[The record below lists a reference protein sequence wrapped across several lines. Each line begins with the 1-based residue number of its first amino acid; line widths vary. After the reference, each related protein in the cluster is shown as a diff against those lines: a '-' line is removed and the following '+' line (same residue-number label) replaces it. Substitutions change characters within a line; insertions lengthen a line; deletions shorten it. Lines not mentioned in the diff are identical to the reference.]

1 MRFLLKIVGLALS
14 APLVLGA
21 NSCNVHG
28 FEGTC
33 ISTNDCAA
41 SRGTS
46 TPGFCPRDPRHV
58 QCCTYGACQTKSGA
72 SGKCIS
78 TEACAGSSGTS
89 IPGLCPGP
97 RNIQCCIPEKPKPL
111 PDDFDAEAVI
121 TAARSRLG
129 VPYSWGGGHAA
140 TPGPSLG
147 TCVGYTGSIL
157 PCPADKTVGLNCS
170 GLVRDAIYQ
179 GTGIDLANG
188 GNSHSQ
194 LQDPHTRR
202 ITYEERQP
210 GDIEFFGTPARTN
223 HVILYVG
230 RNATGQDMMIEA
242 QRTGTD
248 VHEVPLRTGGTWA
261 RVRK

>member
-1 MRFLLKIVGLALS
+1 MSVDLKEPVSARMIALPPVVHQLQAFVQEILGMSNAVPMVLAKPRVEPLASASARKLALDPQAPRFL
-14 APLVLGA
+14 
-21 NSCNVHG
+21 
-28 FEGTC
+28 
-33 ISTNDCAA
+33 DCVQVP
-41 SRGTS
+41 GTS
-46 TPGFCPRDPRHV
+46 NVVSQKSPSLYLMTLTP
-58 QCCTYGACQTKSGA
+58 K
-72 SGKCIS
+72 
-78 TEACAGSSGTS
+78 
-89 IPGLCPGP
+89 L
-97 RNIQCCIPEKPKPL
+97 
-111 PDDFDAEAVI
+111 
-121 TAARSRLG
+121 
-129 VPYSWGGGHAA
+129 GGGHAA

-147 TCVGYTGSIL
+147 TCVGYTGSIM

-179 GTGIDLANG
+179 GTGIDLAHG

-194 LQDPHTRR
+194 LHDPHTHR

-230 RNATGQDMMIEA
+230 RNATGRDMMIEA

-248 VHEVPLRTGGTWA
+248 VHEVPLRTGGIWA